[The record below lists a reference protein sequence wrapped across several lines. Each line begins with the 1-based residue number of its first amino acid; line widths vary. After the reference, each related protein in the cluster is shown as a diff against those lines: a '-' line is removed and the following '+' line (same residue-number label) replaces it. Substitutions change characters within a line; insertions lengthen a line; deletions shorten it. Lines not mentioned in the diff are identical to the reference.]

1 MLDKSIPYKEIT
13 MRLPAEKLILLDE
26 PILPEG
32 YAFRLYQ
39 PGDER
44 HWARIETSVL
54 EFSSEEEAMTYFQ
67 KEFLPFVEELKR
79 RCVFVT
85 DPHGLPVATATA
97 WLGMAQD
104 KWHALSL

>member
-39 PGDER
+39 PGD
-44 HWARIETSVL
+44 
-54 EFSSEEEAMTYFQ
+54 
-67 KEFLPFVEELKR
+67 
-79 RCVFVT
+79 
-85 DPHGLPVATATA
+85 
-97 WLGMAQD
+97 
-104 KWHALSL
+104 